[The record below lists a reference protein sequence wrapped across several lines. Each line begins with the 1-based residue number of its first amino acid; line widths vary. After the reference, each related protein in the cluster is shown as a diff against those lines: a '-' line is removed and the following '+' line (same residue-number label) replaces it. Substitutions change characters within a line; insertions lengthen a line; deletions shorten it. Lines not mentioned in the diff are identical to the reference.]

1 MRNTAGPEIAV
12 VTSPYR
18 SLTSGQNVKWPG
30 YKSHFGGP
38 PHRAKVHVR
47 PKKQIASLVSIH
59 VDAEPTL
66 RALVDLEV
74 PFHAAKVVHSTALF
88 GERIFIVFG
97 GCYIVSSPLNP
108 SKSEW

>member
-1 MRNTAGPEIAV
+1 MAV
-12 VTSPYR
+12 RRTELKYTYDPRSKSPR
-18 SLTSGQNVKWPG
+18 
-30 YKSHFGGP
+30 
-38 PHRAKVHVR
+38 
-47 PKKQIASLVSIH
+47 LVSIH

-97 GCYIVSSPLNP
+97 GYYIVSSPLNP
-108 SKSEW
+108 RSKSEW